1 MTKKIY
7 AKPELTT
14 HGNVE
19 AITLGGGSVNKD
31 SLTGPNNNAFPNR

>member
-1 MTKKIY
+1 MNKKAY

-19 AITLGGGSVNKD
+19 TITLGGGSINRD
-31 SLTGPNNNAFPNR
+31 SETGPNNNAFPNR